1 MFVVNTCRVDY
12 KYRLSSLSPIITK
25 TALSNIVSTQIIN
38 EKIKIIKSVDKEKAG
53 LFNLLKYTILIYN
66 ISDEIINDLFFQDKI
81 PNGSR
86 FIENSLVINNI
97 MKRCISPESGFYIKK
112 LNIKEKIKVTFKVII
127 TESKYP
133 YIKNSSDIEYNYI
146 YNIEEKPIRR
156 KEKSNITKTKYENNL
171 FKQILLRNIINLSCK
186 AKCITKVKC
195 IPKVTST
202 KLVNC
207 YVNEKCGV
215 LVIGK
220 INYFI
225 FYRYKGRNYL
235 IEDISGFSICMIAP
249 IGITYLNK
257 IDIKIDTEYIC
268 SNLVNENKIF
278 INTSLLLYC

>member
-1 MFVVNTCRVDY
+1 MFVLNMCRVDY
-12 KYRLSSLSPIITK
+12 KYRLSSLNPIISK
-25 TALSNIVSTQIIN
+25 TALSNIVSTQMIS
-38 EKIKIIKSVDKEKAG
+38 EKIKLVKLVDKEKGG
-53 LFNLLKYTILIYN
+53 LFSLLKYTILIYN
-66 ISDEIINDLFFQDKI
+66 VSDEIVNNLFFQDKI
-81 PNGSR
+81 PKGSS
-86 FIENSLVINNI
+86 FVENSLTINNI
-97 MKRCISPESGFYIKK
+97 KKRCINPESGFYIKK
-112 LNIKEKIKVTFKVII
+112 LNIKEKIHVTFKVII
-127 TESKYP
+127 TKSKYP
-133 YIKNSSDIEYNYI
+133 YIKNTSDIEYNYI

-156 KEKSNITKTKYENNL
+156 LEKSNIVKTKYENNV
-171 FKQILLRNIINLSCK
+171 FKQILLKNIINLSCK
-186 AKCITKVKC
+186 AKYITKIKC
-195 IPKVTST
+195 VPKVIST
-202 KLVNC
+202 KLINC

-268 SNLVNENKIF
+268 SKLVNENKIF